1 MRLTK
6 QEAALLVQAGA
17 VLDSGNQEA
26 QRRMSEA
33 LEAGRMTAAE
43 LLLILQ
49 QTRRAAV

>member
-17 VLDSGNQEA
+17 VLDSGNREA
-26 QRRMSEA
+26 RKLLLDA

-49 QTRRAAV
+49 QIRRVA